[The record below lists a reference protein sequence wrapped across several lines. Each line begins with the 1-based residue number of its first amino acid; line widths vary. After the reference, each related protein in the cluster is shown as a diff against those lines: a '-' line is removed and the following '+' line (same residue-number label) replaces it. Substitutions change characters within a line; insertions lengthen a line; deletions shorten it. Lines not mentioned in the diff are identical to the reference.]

1 MPGTIERYT
10 TSLAALQVEREIA
23 VRLIIISG
31 RSGSGK
37 STALNQLED
46 EGFYCIDNLPAS
58 LLPSLVEKTGGEEFS
73 LFQGIA
79 VCIDARNAWKDLKNF
94 RQILELLPSG
104 VATQVLFP
112 DAQDTNLIQRFGETR
127 RRHPLSTESIPLAE
141 AIDKERELLEP
152 ISSSAS
158 LVLDTSQMTVY
169 ELRDAIKQR
178 LLGSSTGTM
187 SIFVQSFGFK
197 RGVPSDADLV
207 FDVRM
212 LPNPH
217 WVKELR
223 LKTGLD
229 PEVQQFL
236 EAQPMTAELYE
247 DLRRYLDS
255 WLPRYREGNRSYM
268 NIALGCTGGQHRSV
282 YLANRLFQYYREQFP
297 AIHIRHREL
306 Q

>member
-1 MPGTIERYT
+1 MH
-10 TSLAALQVEREIA
+10 SLP

-37 STALNQLED
+37 STALHQLED
-46 EGFYCIDNLPAS
+46 EGFYCIDNLPVS
-58 LLPSLVEKTGGEEFS
+58 LLPALMEKTSGDEFQF
-73 LFQGIA
+73 FQGTA
-79 VCIDARNAWKDLKNF
+79 VCIDARNAWKDLENF
-94 RQILELLPSG
+94 QSILDSLPSS
-104 VATQVLFP
+104 VDTQVLFL
-112 DAQDTNLIQRFGETR
+112 DAQETTLLQRFGETR

-178 LLGSSTGTM
+178 LLGTSAGSM
-187 SIFVQSFGFK
+187 SILVQSFGFK
-197 RGVPSDADLV
+197 RGVPADADLV

-223 LKTGLD
+223 LKSGLD
-229 PEVQQFL
+229 AEVRDFL
-236 EAQPMTAELYE
+236 ENQPMTTELYR
-247 DLRRYLDS
+247 DICRYLDN

-282 YLANRLFQYYREQFP
+282 YLANRLFLHYKEQFP
-297 AIHIRHREL
+297 TIHVRHREL
-306 Q
+306 L